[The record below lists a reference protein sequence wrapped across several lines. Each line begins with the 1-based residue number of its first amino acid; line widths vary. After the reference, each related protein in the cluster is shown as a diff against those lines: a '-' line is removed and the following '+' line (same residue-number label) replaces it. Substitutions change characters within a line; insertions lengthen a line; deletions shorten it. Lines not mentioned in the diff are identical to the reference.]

1 MRPTRRRDLA
11 TAALLAVVISY
22 LVTRHFYSDL
32 PSPGVY
38 SLAWLVVLTIAE
50 VYVALVTRSRLAGR
64 HGTRPINP
72 LVAAR
77 IAALAKATSLVGALA
92 LGGYAGFFGW
102 VIQLQSTAATRDART
117 TGIGVGLS
125 MLLIAAAMFL
135 EHVCRVPD
143 NPDDD
148 APPDDPDLR

>member
-102 VIQLQSTAATRDART
+102 VIQLESTAATRDART
-117 TGIGVGLS
+117 TGIGVGLA

>member
-1 MRPTRRRDLA
+1 MQPTRRRDLA
-11 TAALLAVVISY
+11 IAALLAAVISY
-22 LVTRHFYSDL
+22 LVTRHSYSDL

-102 VIQLQSTAATRDART
+102 VIQLESTAATRDART
-117 TGIGVGLS
+117 TGIGVGLA

-148 APPDDPDLR
+148 APPDDSDLR

>member
-1 MRPTRRRDLA
+1 MQPTRRRDLA
-11 TAALLAVVISY
+11 IAALLAAVISY
-22 LVTRHFYSDL
+22 LVTRHSYSDL

-77 IAALAKATSLVGALA
+77 IAALAKATSLVGSLA
-92 LGGYAGFFGW
+92 LGVYAGFFGW
-102 VIQLQSTAATRDART
+102 VIQLESTAATRDART
-117 TGIGVGLS
+117 TGIGVGLA

>member
-1 MRPTRRRDLA
+1 MQPTRRRDLA
-11 TAALLAVVISY
+11 IAALLAAVISY
-22 LVTRHFYSDL
+22 LVTRHSYSDL

>member
-11 TAALLAVVISY
+11 LAALLAGIVGY
-22 LVTRHFYSDL
+22 LVTRHSYSDL
-32 PSPGVY
+32 PSPSLY
-38 SLAWLVVLTIAE
+38 SLLWLVVLTIAE

-77 IAALAKATSLVGALA
+77 IAALAKATSLVGSLA
-92 LGGYAGFFGW
+92 LGVYAGFFGW
-102 VIQLQSTAATRDART
+102 VIQLESTAATRDART
-117 TGIGVGLS
+117 TGVGVGLS
-125 MLLIAAAMFL
+125 VLLIAAASFL

-143 NPDDD
+143 HPDDG
-148 APPDDPDLR
+148 PPDDPDLR